1 MPSDDEGNTT
11 SSLKFQ
17 LEEKDLLI
25 AKLKER
31 TQDFVKKLHDDHEAE
46 LIEKDKALEE
56 KDVEIA
62 VLREENEKLLGR
74 LEKSV
79 DGGTS
84 SEVRI
89 LESTIKNLKFELGLH
104 QGRKIEVEEL
114 TTSLDESNE
123 KIFELQESITEISHK
138 LAETQNKYSL
148 ALLQHEEEIRTLQ
161 NKLDAN
167 GESGKNGTCLSLDE
181 AAERVEAL
189 EKELANKNKL
199 MQDLVAVHCELG

>member
-1 MPSDDEGNTT
+1 M
-11 SSLKFQ
+11 
-17 LEEKDLLI
+17 EEKDLLI

-31 TQDFVKKLHDDHEAE
+31 TQDFVRKLHDDHEAE

-56 KDVEIA
+56 KDVEIV

-79 DGGTS
+79 DVGTS

-89 LESTIKNLKFELGLH
+89 LESTIKNLKFELSLH
-104 QGRKIEVEEL
+104 QGRTIKVEEL
-114 TTSLDESNE
+114 TTSLDEANE

-138 LAETQNKYSL
+138 LGETQNKYSL

-167 GESGKNGTCLSLDE
+167 GDSGKIGTCLRLDE
-181 AAERVEAL
+181 AAERVAAL

-199 MQDLVAVHCELG
+199 MQDLVTVHCELG